1 MKFVAWVLAWV
12 IFLLSIKPG
21 ADAILLS
28 SNDQEISCCDE
39 ACTAPTSNAE
49 NLPLNSSNN
58 CHCNP
63 FQGCSA
69 YDMTCFYTVI
79 TDTSFEEAVTIKKSG
94 YIFPVSS
101 PYITDCWRPPIVVGS
116 FS

>member
-12 IFLLSIKPG
+12 ILLLSIKPG
-21 ADAILLS
+21 ADSLLLTS
-28 SNDQEISCCDE
+28 TNQEMSCCE
-39 ACTAPTSNAE
+39 ESCTAPASDDE

-69 YDMTCFYTVI
+69 YDLTCSNTIMTDAAY
-79 TDTSFEEAVTIKKSG
+79 DEAVTINQSNN
-94 YIFPVSS
+94 IFPVSS
-101 PYITDCWRPPIVVGS
+101 PYITDCWRPPNVVGTIS
-116 FS
+116 